1 MAELELI
8 NKKTFELIQSI
19 QSSNSNE
26 ARKAA
31 LNQLMAIDGNLDSR
45 YEEFMKIRDR
55 ALKKKL

>member
-19 QSSNSNE
+19 QSSNSKE